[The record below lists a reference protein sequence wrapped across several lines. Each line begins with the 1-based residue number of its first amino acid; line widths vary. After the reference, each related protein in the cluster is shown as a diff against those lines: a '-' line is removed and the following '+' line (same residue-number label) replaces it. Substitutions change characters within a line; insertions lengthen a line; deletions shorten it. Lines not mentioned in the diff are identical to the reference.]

1 MLFSVLIPLYNAEKY
16 IQETVESII
25 NQTEQDFEII
35 IMDDSSTDNSAKICR
50 ELENRHPNKIRFYQQ
65 ENKGV
70 LLARRDLAQLAKG
83 DYLMYVD
90 SDDLLKN
97 DALQLIKKTIAD
109 TDADMVLYDL
119 KKISD
124 KGDELYTMPL
134 ENGKEFSMDNKK
146 EVLRMLLLTKYMYS
160 MCQKVFRRECFDFKV
175 DYSEYRGM
183 RVAEDAFQ
191 SYPIMDKA
199 QKIVYLKEA
208 LYLYRKNS
216 GGATAKVII
225 DDIRWQRFLFLRENE
240 YINKWDIC
248 DEDVKRVSET
258 RVKKIL
264 VFLSLIM
271 KTKRDEIGYK
281 GCKKLIYEIINDE
294 LFINAVKKSDLKR
307 LPKICR
313 LDLMLIRLKLFR
325 LLYLEKRFI

>member
-16 IQETVESII
+16 IEETVESII

-35 IMDDSSTDNSAKICR
+35 IMDDGSTDDSAKICR

-70 LLARRDLAQLAKG
+70 LLARRDLARLAKG

-97 DALQLIKKTIAD
+97 NALELIKKQINKTNAD
-109 TDADMVLYDL
+109 LVLFDL

-124 KGDELYTMPL
+124 KGEELFTIPL
-134 ENGKEFSMDNKK
+134 ENGKEFVFNEKI
-146 EVLRMLLLTKYMYS
+146 EVLRMLLTTKYIYGIY
-160 MCQKVFRRECFDFKV
+160 QKVFKRECFDFDR

-216 GGATAKVII
+216 DGATAKVLI

-240 YINKWDIC
+240 YIKKWNIG

-281 GCKKLIYEIINDE
+281 GCKKLIDEIINDE